1 MNTIRIILLSLSM
14 SLAATVVG
22 AQGASIALG
31 TEGFSAKLPVEVTAD
46 EFSVDQTTGKA
57 VFDGN
62 VLVVQGQMRMSAGR
76 VTIEYAQE
84 EGAANGIAR
93 LLATGGVTF
102 VTASDAAEAK
112 DAIYS
117 VAEGTVTMTGEVIL
131 TQGLNAIAG
140 DKLVVNLASGNGR
153 MEGRVRTVFTPA
165 GGDQ

>member
-1 MNTIRIILLSLSM
+1 MFN
-14 SLAATVVG
+14 
-22 AQGASIALG
+22 
-31 TEGFSAKLPVEVTAD
+31 
-46 EFSVDQTTGKA
+46 
-57 VFDGN
+57 GN

-84 EGAANGIAR
+84 EGAASGIAR

-131 TQGLNAIAG
+131 TQGQNAIAG
-140 DKLVVNLASGNGR
+140 DKLVVNLTSGNGR